1 MAIEKSIAQAPS
13 FSNVEEIPKGLDPDA
28 VEEVEIAVVNPDA
41 VAIETED
48 GGMVIDFN
56 PKADEEVGGDDHSEN
71 LAEVCDEDVL
81 QRLASDLIGDF
92 DSDRNSRADW
102 ERTYTKGL
110 DLLGLK
116 IEDRTS
122 PWPGACGVHHPILT
136 EAVVRFQAQAI
147 MEIFPA
153 AGPVKTKIVGEITDE
168 KEKQAQRIQNH
179 MNYLLT
185 EKMSE
190 YRPETEQMLFSLPLA
205 GSSFKKVYYDPSM
218 GRVCAH
224 FVPAEDFVVS
234 YGASDLQTASRY
246 THIMRKSNNDVR
258 KLQVAGFYRDVELQK
273 DAPDYSEIQQKYDEL
288 EGETPSYDNDDRH
301 ILYEMHVDLDLE
313 GFEDTGEDGDTFY

>member
-13 FSNVEEIPKGLDPDA
+13 FSNVEEVPEGLDPDA
-28 VEEVEIAVVNPDA
+28 VENVQIAVVNPDA

-56 PKADEEVGGDDHSEN
+56 PKADEGVGGDDHNSN
-71 LAEVCDEDVL
+71 LAEVCDEGVL
-81 QRLASDLIGDF
+81 QKLVSDLIGDF

-168 KEKQAQRIQNH
+168 KEEQAQRIQNH

-190 YRPETEQMLFSLPLA
+190 YRPETEQMLENTLERLA
-205 GSSFKKVYYDPSM
+205 Q
-218 GRVCAH
+218 GRTT
-224 FVPAEDFVVS
+224 VS
-234 YGASDLQTASRY
+234 Y
-246 THIMRKSNNDVR
+246 TH
-258 KLQVAGFYRDVELQK
+258 LTL
-273 DAPDYSEIQQKYDEL
+273 P
-288 EGETPSYDNDDRH
+288 T
-301 ILYEMHVDLDLE
+301 ILLV
-313 GFEDTGEDGDTFY
+313 